1 MKTDQKLRAIVA
13 EVLQISVEPEGD
25 LQRLAIAAWDSLAH
39 LRLVMVI
46 EEEFG
51 VRFETEEVTSIGSLS
66 DISRLL
72 ETKVPSAA

>member
-1 MKTDQKLRAIVA
+1 MKIDQKLRAIVA
-13 EVLQISVEPEGD
+13 EVLQISVELEGD

-39 LRLVMVI
+39 LRLVMAV

-51 VRFETEEVTSIGSLS
+51 VRFETEEVASIGSLS

-72 ETKVPSAA
+72 ETKAPSPA

>member
-1 MKTDQKLRAIVA
+1 MKIEPKLRAIVA
-13 EVLQISVEPEGD
+13 EVLRISVEPEGD

-39 LRLVMVI
+39 LRLVMAV

-72 ETKVPSAA
+72 ETRPPDPA